1 MSVDNKQ
8 IERTL
13 IGKLILN
20 PQDFYNNHSLLSPE
34 LFNDSKNKRIYTYL
48 SKELEDGNKVDLVT
62 LSEKISKNGEDL
74 TTDVAKMISED
85 AYLETQALTC
95 ILVLNQKK
103 KKEQLM
109 SLNNQIT
116 DMLNRDDDLFEIIEY
131 VEDQVGKI
139 GNVSKDEIVNVS
151 EQLGGLLKDIEY
163 KMNNEGLNGI
173 TTGFNSVD
181 KFTGGWQETDL
192 VIIGGA
198 SSMGKTSLALAFAFN
213 SAFIGESPTCLFS
226 YEMSS
231 KQLLSRLISSDTGID
246 NKWILKGTLDQ
257 NELIKIHESVGR
269 IEGIPLYVDECSS
282 SSLKYLLNRIRQYV
296 ITKKVK
302 LFMVDY
308 LQLVTNDKKGR
319 SREQEVS
326 EVARS
331 LKNIAKELNITIIA
345 LTQLNRGVGQRSES
359 RPTIAD
365 LRESGEI
372 EQAADMVVLVY
383 RPEYYG
389 IKEDEDGQST
399 EGLAEIIFAKGRN
412 VGTGVLGLRFQREL
426 TKFYEIQN

>member
-34 LFNDSKNKRIYTYL
+34 LFKDPKNKRIYTYL

-74 TTDVAKMISED
+74 TNDVAKMISED

-103 KKEQLM
+103 KKEQLL
-109 SLNNQIT
+109 SLNRQIST
-116 DMLNRDDDLFEIIEY
+116 MLERDDDLFDIIEY
-131 VEDQVGKI
+131 VEEQVGKI
-139 GNVSKDEIVNVS
+139 GNVSKDEIVDVS

-173 TTGFNSVD
+173 TTGFNSID

-345 LTQLNRGVGQRSES
+345 LSQLNRGVGQRAES

>member
-34 LFNDSKNKRIYTYL
+34 LFNDPKNKRIYTYL

-74 TTDVAKMISED
+74 TNDVAKMISED

-103 KKEQLM
+103 KKEQLL
-109 SLNNQIT
+109 SLNRQIST
-116 DMLNRDDDLFEIIEY
+116 MLERDDDLFDIIEY
-131 VEDQVGKI
+131 VEEQVGKI
-139 GNVSKDEIVNVS
+139 GNVSKDEIVDVS

-345 LTQLNRGVGQRSES
+345 LSQLNRGVGQRAES

>member
-13 IGKLILN
+13 IGKLIIN
-20 PQDFYNNHSLLSPE
+20 PQDYYNNHSLLSPDI
-34 LFNDSKNKRIYTYL
+34 FKDPKNKRIYTYL

-62 LSEKISKNGEDL
+62 LSEKISKSGEDL
-74 TTDVAKMISED
+74 TSDVARMISED

-103 KKEQLM
+103 KKEQLL
-109 SLNNQIT
+109 SLNNQIA
-116 DMLNRDDDLFEIIEY
+116 DMLSRDDDLFEILEY
-131 VEDQVGKI
+131 VEEQVGKI
-139 GNVSKDEIVNVS
+139 GNVSKDEIVNVK

-173 TTGFNSVD
+173 TTGFNSID

-213 SAFIGESPTCLFS
+213 SAFIGGSPTCLFS

-257 NELIKIHESVGR
+257 SEMSKIHESVGR
-269 IEGIPLYVDECSS
+269 IEETPLYVDECSS
-282 SSLKYLLNRIRQYV
+282 SSLKYLINRIRQYV

-308 LQLVTNDKKGR
+308 LQLVTNDKRGR

-331 LKNIAKELNITIIA
+331 LKNIAKELNVTIIA
-345 LTQLNRGVGQRSES
+345 LSQLNRGVGQRSES

-389 IKEDEDGQST
+389 IKEDGDGQST

-412 VGTGVLGLRFQREL
+412 VGTGVMGLRFQREL
-426 TKFYEIQN
+426 TKFHEIQN